1 MAKGILK
8 QPTNLSYQF
17 DEMPPP
23 LPNSLPPLESANER
37 LDRLLHP
44 NASRPKDGEP
54 GAAAAPPPIRGGVLK
69 NSSNLSNGDGSGA
82 DRTVKKVS
90 WNDNPST
97 AVLADSEPS
106 EDAEEEEE
114 EEPQDPDRFSLQD
127 IDDVLGQQASTGTD
141 WLNNYVSGSTPGV
154 IGAQEVYN
162 DPRQRIEAERLKSN
176 QSQTSSDSVPEKLS
190 FKEKMKMFAQT
201 TAAQEDQVG
210 RSKIKTSRAQR
221 EIEGVNG
228 GGGGGSDPTLN

>member
-1 MAKGILK
+1 MK

-17 DEMPPP
+17 DDVPPP
-23 LPNSLPPLESANER
+23 LPDSLPPIESANER
-37 LDRLLHP
+37 LDRLLHS
-44 NASRPKDGEP
+44 NNNRSKDGEP
-54 GAAAAPPPIRGGVLK
+54 GAHPIRGGVLK
-69 NSSNLSNGDGSGA
+69 NSSNLCNGESGGA

-97 AVLADSEPS
+97 AMLADSES
-106 EDAEEEEE
+106 NEEAEEEEE
-114 EEPQDPDRFSLQD
+114 SQEPDRFSLQD

-176 QSQTSSDSVPEKLS
+176 QNQTSSDSVPEKLP
-190 FKEKMKMFAQT
+190 FKEKMKMFSQMFQNDT
-201 TAAQEDQVG
+201 
-210 RSKIKTSRAQR
+210 
-221 EIEGVNG
+221 
-228 GGGGGSDPTLN
+228 